1 MFCAKC
7 GAVLADDAR
16 KCDQCG
22 APVRIRPGHEAAVEK
37 KAKKGGR
44 TVSAPVKKNLSLED
58 AAETGAEA
66 ETLRDPVFYEEADRD
81 VDVDAIIKIAR
92 GEEPDYGGKADTKE
106 SFSAPEDDEEPEL
119 DMDTYLAGMPLIQK
133 IRRSISMRHHRR
145 EEAADQRRMNRQL
158 ERALHHFAEEEKDQ
172 QKAEELR
179 AEAARLREAEKVRRR
194 EAERAEA
201 ARRQQEK
208 VRAEKAA
215 AERAE
220 AARRQQEKARTEK
233 AAAERAEAARRQQE
247 KARTEK
253 AAAERA
259 EAARRQQ
266 EKARAEKAAAE
277 HEEAAR
283 LRQEKTHA
291 EKAAA
296 ERAETVLL
304 QEEKAGAVK
313 AAEKSAEAVILQEE
327 KADTVKTAEKSAEAA
342 ALQEKAG
349 SGRKAHA
356 SEKAADQ
363 ELKPA
368 SEKVADQEVKPASE
382 KAAESRN
389 KTAAVTTRRLNY
401 AELTPEE
408 RRIEK
413 ARRLRK
419 FQENQPDSM
428 DEFLGRYGMTKDAAV
443 RIATLFLIALL
454 SIIYVMGRGSGTSVT
469 DAPVAGDS
477 ITGTTAAP
485 GQEEGGMPAEE
496 SGEIQVPTGG
506 GEFGNE

>member
-247 KARTEK
+247 KAR
-253 AAAERA
+253 
-259 EAARRQQ
+259 
-266 EKARAEKAAAE
+266 AEKAAAE

-368 SEKVADQEVKPASE
+368 SEKAADQEVKPASE

>member
-220 AARRQQEKARTEK
+220 AAR
-233 AAAERAEAARRQQE
+233 
-247 KARTEK
+247 
-253 AAAERA
+253 
-259 EAARRQQ
+259 
-266 EKARAEKAAAE
+266 
-277 HEEAAR
+277 
-283 LRQEKTHA
+283 
-291 EKAAA
+291 
-296 ERAETVLL
+296 
-304 QEEKAGAVK
+304 
-313 AAEKSAEAVILQEE
+313 
-327 KADTVKTAEKSAEAA
+327 
-342 ALQEKAG
+342 
-349 SGRKAHA
+349 
-356 SEKAADQ
+356 
-363 ELKPA
+363 
-368 SEKVADQEVKPASE
+368 
-382 KAAESRN
+382 
-389 KTAAVTTRRLNY
+389 TAASLWNFGKIMR
-401 AELTPEE
+401 
-408 RRIEK
+408 
-413 ARRLRK
+413 
-419 FQENQPDSM
+419 
-428 DEFLGRYGMTKDAAV
+428 
-443 RIATLFLIALL
+443 
-454 SIIYVMGRGSGTSVT
+454 SGI
-469 DAPVAGDS
+469 GD
-477 ITGTTAAP
+477 
-485 GQEEGGMPAEE
+485 
-496 SGEIQVPTGG
+496 
-506 GEFGNE
+506 

>member
-179 AEAARLREAEKVRRR
+179 AEAARLREAEKDRRR

-220 AARRQQEKARTEK
+220 AARRQQEKARAEK

-253 AAAERA
+253 ARA
-259 EAARRQQ
+259 
-266 EKARAEKAAAE
+266 KKAAAE

-356 SEKAADQ
+356 AEKAADQ

-368 SEKVADQEVKPASE
+368 SEKAADQEVKPASE

>member
-179 AEAARLREAEKVRRR
+179 AEAARLREAEKDRRR

-215 AERAE
+215 V
-220 AARRQQEKARTEK
+220 
-233 AAAERAEAARRQQE
+233 ERAEAARRQQE

-368 SEKVADQEVKPASE
+368 SEKAADQEVKPASE

>member
-247 KARTEK
+247 KAR
-253 AAAERA
+253 
-259 EAARRQQ
+259 
-266 EKARAEKAAAE
+266 AEKAAAE

-327 KADTVKTAEKSAEAA
+327 KADTVKTSEKSAEAA

-349 SGRKAHA
+349 SGREAHA
-356 SEKAADQ
+356 AEKAADQ

-368 SEKVADQEVKPASE
+368 SEKAADQEIKPASE

>member
-356 SEKAADQ
+356 SEK
-363 ELKPA
+363 
-368 SEKVADQEVKPASE
+368 V
-382 KAAESRN
+382 AESRN

>member
-220 AARRQQEKARTEK
+220 AARRQQEKARAEK

-253 AAAERA
+253 ARA
-259 EAARRQQ
+259 
-266 EKARAEKAAAE
+266 KKAAAE

-356 SEKAADQ
+356 SEK
-363 ELKPA
+363 
-368 SEKVADQEVKPASE
+368 V
-382 KAAESRN
+382 AESRN

>member
-1 MFCAKC
+1 M
-7 GAVLADDAR
+7 GQQVLAAGRDVL
-16 KCDQCG
+16 G
-22 APVRIRPGHEAAVEK
+22 GHV
-37 KAKKGGR
+37 
-44 TVSAPVKKNLSLED
+44 V
-58 AAETGAEA
+58 AAEQPVPDRVDETVGVVGREDFLAEVMVALVGAHGEA
-66 ETLRDPVFYEEADRD
+66 LGEVEEGV
-81 VDVDAIIKIAR
+81 VDVAR
-92 GEEPDYGGKADTKE
+92 
-106 SFSAPEDDEEPEL
+106 EDLLEGVR
-119 DMDTYLAGMPLIQK
+119 AG
-133 IRRSISMRHHRR
+133 
-145 EEAADQRRMNRQL
+145 
-158 ERALHHFAEEEKDQ
+158 LHH
-172 QKAEELR
+172 
-179 AEAARLREAEKVRRR
+179 
-194 EAERAEA
+194 
-201 ARRQQEK
+201 
-208 VRAEKAA
+208 
-215 AERAE
+215 
-220 AARRQQEKARTEK
+220 
-233 AAAERAEAARRQQE
+233 
-247 KARTEK
+247 
-253 AAAERA
+253 
-259 EAARRQQ
+259 
-266 EKARAEKAAAE
+266 ARAPIELPVLVKAAAE

-356 SEKAADQ
+356 AEKAADQ

-368 SEKVADQEVKPASE
+368 SEKAADQEVKPASE

>member
-247 KARTEK
+247 KAR
-253 AAAERA
+253 
-259 EAARRQQ
+259 
-266 EKARAEKAAAE
+266 AEKAAAE

-349 SGRKAHA
+349 SGREAHA
-356 SEKAADQ
+356 AEKAADQ

-368 SEKVADQEVKPASE
+368 SEKAADQEVKPASE

>member
-133 IRRSISMRHHRR
+133 IRRIISMRHHRR

-253 AAAERA
+253 ARA
-259 EAARRQQ
+259 
-266 EKARAEKAAAE
+266 KKAAAE

-356 SEKAADQ
+356 AEKAADQ

-368 SEKVADQEVKPASE
+368 SEKAADQEVKPASE

>member
-1 MFCAKC
+1 M
-7 GAVLADDAR
+7 
-16 KCDQCG
+16 
-22 APVRIRPGHEAAVEK
+22 
-37 KAKKGGR
+37 
-44 TVSAPVKKNLSLED
+44 
-58 AAETGAEA
+58 
-66 ETLRDPVFYEEADRD
+66 
-81 VDVDAIIKIAR
+81 
-92 GEEPDYGGKADTKE
+92 
-106 SFSAPEDDEEPEL
+106 
-119 DMDTYLAGMPLIQK
+119 
-133 IRRSISMRHHRR
+133 
-145 EEAADQRRMNRQL
+145 
-158 ERALHHFAEEEKDQ
+158 
-172 QKAEELR
+172 
-179 AEAARLREAEKVRRR
+179 
-194 EAERAEA
+194 
-201 ARRQQEK
+201 
-208 VRAEKAA
+208 
-215 AERAE
+215 
-220 AARRQQEKARTEK
+220 
-233 AAAERAEAARRQQE
+233 
-247 KARTEK
+247 
-253 AAAERA
+253 
-259 EAARRQQ
+259 
-266 EKARAEKAAAE
+266 
-277 HEEAAR
+277 
-283 LRQEKTHA
+283 
-291 EKAAA
+291 
-296 ERAETVLL
+296 
-304 QEEKAGAVK
+304 K

-356 SEKAADQ
+356 AEKAADQ

-368 SEKVADQEVKPASE
+368 SEKAADQEVKPASE

-389 KTAAVTTRRLNY
+389 KTAAVTTHSLNY
-401 AELTPEE
+401 VELTPEE

-428 DEFLGRYGMTKDAAV
+428 DEFLSRYGMTKDAAV

>member
-22 APVRIRPGHEAAVEK
+22 APVRIRPGHEAAVEQ

-220 AARRQQEKARTEK
+220 AARRQQEKAR
-233 AAAERAEAARRQQE
+233 
-247 KARTEK
+247 
-253 AAAERA
+253 
-259 EAARRQQ
+259 
-266 EKARAEKAAAE
+266 AEKAAAE

-342 ALQEKAG
+342 ARQEKAG
-349 SGRKAHA
+349 SGREAHA
-356 SEKAADQ
+356 AEKAADQ
-363 ELKPA
+363 EVKPA
-368 SEKVADQEVKPASE
+368 SEKAADQEVKPASE

>member
-133 IRRSISMRHHRR
+133 IRRIISMRHHRR

-233 AAAERAEAARRQQE
+233 ARA
-247 KARTEK
+247 K
-253 AAAERA
+253 
-259 EAARRQQ
+259 
-266 EKARAEKAAAE
+266 KAAAE

>member
-133 IRRSISMRHHRR
+133 IRRIISMRHHRR

-179 AEAARLREAEKVRRR
+179 AEAARLREAEKDRRR

-233 AAAERAEAARRQQE
+233 ARA
-247 KARTEK
+247 K
-253 AAAERA
+253 
-259 EAARRQQ
+259 
-266 EKARAEKAAAE
+266 KAAAE

-356 SEKAADQ
+356 AEKAADQ

-368 SEKVADQEVKPASE
+368 SEKAADQEVKPASE

>member
-215 AERAE
+215 AESAE

-253 AAAERA
+253 ARA
-259 EAARRQQ
+259 
-266 EKARAEKAAAE
+266 KKAAAE

-356 SEKAADQ
+356 AEKAADQ

-368 SEKVADQEVKPASE
+368 SEKAADQEVKPASE

>member
-44 TVSAPVKKNLSLED
+44 TVSAPVKKTLSLED

-215 AERAE
+215 VERAE

-233 AAAERAEAARRQQE
+233 AAAERAEAARQ
-247 KARTEK
+247 
-253 AAAERA
+253 
-259 EAARRQQ
+259 QQ

-382 KAAESRN
+382 KVAESRN

>member
-233 AAAERAEAARRQQE
+233 ARA
-247 KARTEK
+247 K
-253 AAAERA
+253 
-259 EAARRQQ
+259 
-266 EKARAEKAAAE
+266 KAAAE

-356 SEKAADQ
+356 AEKAADQ

-368 SEKVADQEVKPASE
+368 SEKAADQEVKPASE

>member
-220 AARRQQEKARTEK
+220 AARRQQEKAR
-233 AAAERAEAARRQQE
+233 
-247 KARTEK
+247 
-253 AAAERA
+253 
-259 EAARRQQ
+259 
-266 EKARAEKAAAE
+266 AEKAAAE

-349 SGRKAHA
+349 SGRKAHTA
-356 SEKAADQ
+356 EKAADQ

-368 SEKVADQEVKPASE
+368 SEKAADQEVKPASE

>member
-133 IRRSISMRHHRR
+133 IRRIISMRHHRR

-179 AEAARLREAEKVRRR
+179 AEAARLREAEKDRRR

-208 VRAEKAA
+208 VRA
-215 AERAE
+215 
-220 AARRQQEKARTEK
+220 EK

-356 SEKAADQ
+356 AEKAADQ

>member
-133 IRRSISMRHHRR
+133 IRRIISMRHHRR

-179 AEAARLREAEKVRRR
+179 AEAARLREAEKDRRR

-220 AARRQQEKARTEK
+220 AARRQQEKARAEK

-253 AAAERA
+253 ARA
-259 EAARRQQ
+259 
-266 EKARAEKAAAE
+266 KKAAAE

-368 SEKVADQEVKPASE
+368 SEKAADQEVKPASE

>member
-106 SFSAPEDDEEPEL
+106 LFSAPEDDEEPEL

-247 KARTEK
+247 KAR
-253 AAAERA
+253 
-259 EAARRQQ
+259 
-266 EKARAEKAAAE
+266 AEKAAAE

-349 SGRKAHA
+349 SGREAHA
-356 SEKAADQ
+356 AEKAADQ

-368 SEKVADQEVKPASE
+368 SEKAADQEVKPASE

>member
-179 AEAARLREAEKVRRR
+179 AEAARLREAEKDRRR

-208 VRAEKAA
+208 VRA
-215 AERAE
+215 
-220 AARRQQEKARTEK
+220 
-233 AAAERAEAARRQQE
+233 
-247 KARTEK
+247 EK

-327 KADTVKTAEKSAEAA
+327 KADTVKTAEKIAEAA

-356 SEKAADQ
+356 AEKAADQ

-368 SEKVADQEVKPASE
+368 SEKAADQEVKPASE

-485 GQEEGGMPAEE
+485 GQEEGGIPAEE

>member
-133 IRRSISMRHHRR
+133 IRRIISMRHHRR

-179 AEAARLREAEKVRRR
+179 AEAARLREAEKDRRR

-233 AAAERAEAARRQQE
+233 ARA
-247 KARTEK
+247 K
-253 AAAERA
+253 
-259 EAARRQQ
+259 
-266 EKARAEKAAAE
+266 KAAAE

>member
-247 KARTEK
+247 KAR
-253 AAAERA
+253 
-259 EAARRQQ
+259 
-266 EKARAEKAAAE
+266 AEKAAAE

-342 ALQEKAG
+342 TLQEKAG

-356 SEKAADQ
+356 AEKAADQ

-368 SEKVADQEVKPASE
+368 SEKAADQEVKPASE

>member
-179 AEAARLREAEKVRRR
+179 AEAARLREAEKDRRR

-233 AAAERAEAARRQQE
+233 ARA
-247 KARTEK
+247 K
-253 AAAERA
+253 
-259 EAARRQQ
+259 
-266 EKARAEKAAAE
+266 KAAAE

-368 SEKVADQEVKPASE
+368 SEKAADQEVKPASE

>member
-247 KARTEK
+247 KAR
-253 AAAERA
+253 
-259 EAARRQQ
+259 
-266 EKARAEKAAAE
+266 AEKAAAE

-349 SGRKAHA
+349 SGQKAHA
-356 SEKAADQ
+356 SEK
-363 ELKPA
+363 
-368 SEKVADQEVKPASE
+368 V
-382 KAAESRN
+382 AESRN

>member
-179 AEAARLREAEKVRRR
+179 AEAARLREAEKDRRR

-220 AARRQQEKARTEK
+220 AARRQQEKAR
-233 AAAERAEAARRQQE
+233 A
-247 KARTEK
+247 EK

-382 KAAESRN
+382 KVAESRN

>member
-133 IRRSISMRHHRR
+133 IRRIISMRHHRR

-220 AARRQQEKARTEK
+220 AARRQQEKARAEK

-253 AAAERA
+253 ARA
-259 EAARRQQ
+259 
-266 EKARAEKAAAE
+266 KKAAAE

-356 SEKAADQ
+356 AEKAADQ

-368 SEKVADQEVKPASE
+368 SEKAADEEIKPASE

>member
-133 IRRSISMRHHRR
+133 IRRIISMRHHRR

-179 AEAARLREAEKVRRR
+179 AEAARLREAEKDRRR

-253 AAAERA
+253 ARA
-259 EAARRQQ
+259 
-266 EKARAEKAAAE
+266 KKAAAE

>member
-179 AEAARLREAEKVRRR
+179 AEAARLREAEKDRRR

-208 VRAEKAA
+208 VRA
-215 AERAE
+215 
-220 AARRQQEKARTEK
+220 
-233 AAAERAEAARRQQE
+233 
-247 KARTEK
+247 EK

>member
-44 TVSAPVKKNLSLED
+44 TVSAPVKKNLPLED

-247 KARTEK
+247 KAR
-253 AAAERA
+253 
-259 EAARRQQ
+259 
-266 EKARAEKAAAE
+266 AEKAAAE

-368 SEKVADQEVKPASE
+368 SEKAADQEVKPASE
-382 KAAESRN
+382 KVAESRN

>member
-92 GEEPDYGGKADTKE
+92 GEEPDYAGKADTKE
-106 SFSAPEDDEEPEL
+106 SLSAPEDDEEPEL

-233 AAAERAEAARRQQE
+233 AAAERAVAARRQ
-247 KARTEK
+247 
-253 AAAERA
+253 
-259 EAARRQQ
+259 
-266 EKARAEKAAAE
+266 
-277 HEEAAR
+277 
-283 LRQEKTHA
+283 
-291 EKAAA
+291 
-296 ERAETVLL
+296 
-304 QEEKAGAVK
+304 
-313 AAEKSAEAVILQEE
+313 
-327 KADTVKTAEKSAEAA
+327 
-342 ALQEKAG
+342 
-349 SGRKAHA
+349 
-356 SEKAADQ
+356 
-363 ELKPA
+363 
-368 SEKVADQEVKPASE
+368 
-382 KAAESRN
+382 
-389 KTAAVTTRRLNY
+389 
-401 AELTPEE
+401 
-408 RRIEK
+408 
-413 ARRLRK
+413 
-419 FQENQPDSM
+419 
-428 DEFLGRYGMTKDAAV
+428 
-443 RIATLFLIALL
+443 
-454 SIIYVMGRGSGTSVT
+454 
-469 DAPVAGDS
+469 
-477 ITGTTAAP
+477 
-485 GQEEGGMPAEE
+485 
-496 SGEIQVPTGG
+496 
-506 GEFGNE
+506 

>member
-106 SFSAPEDDEEPEL
+106 LFSAPEDDEEPEL

-247 KARTEK
+247 KAR
-253 AAAERA
+253 
-259 EAARRQQ
+259 
-266 EKARAEKAAAE
+266 AEKAAAE

-327 KADTVKTAEKSAEAA
+327 KADTVKTSEKSAEAA

-349 SGRKAHA
+349 SGREAHA
-356 SEKAADQ
+356 AEKAADQ

-368 SEKVADQEVKPASE
+368 SEKAADQEIKPASE

>member
-133 IRRSISMRHHRR
+133 IRRIISMRHHRR

-215 AERAE
+215 VERAE

-253 AAAERA
+253 ARA
-259 EAARRQQ
+259 
-266 EKARAEKAAAE
+266 KKAAAE

>member
-133 IRRSISMRHHRR
+133 IRRIISMRHHRR

-179 AEAARLREAEKVRRR
+179 AEAARLREAEKDRRR

-220 AARRQQEKARTEK
+220 AARRQQEKARAEK

-253 AAAERA
+253 ARA
-259 EAARRQQ
+259 
-266 EKARAEKAAAE
+266 KKAAAE

-349 SGRKAHA
+349 SGRKAHTA
-356 SEKAADQ
+356 EKAADQ

-368 SEKVADQEVKPASE
+368 SEKAADQEVKPASE

>member
-220 AARRQQEKARTEK
+220 AARRQQEKAR
-233 AAAERAEAARRQQE
+233 
-247 KARTEK
+247 
-253 AAAERA
+253 
-259 EAARRQQ
+259 
-266 EKARAEKAAAE
+266 AEKAAAE

-356 SEKAADQ
+356 AEKAADQ

>member
-215 AERAE
+215 V
-220 AARRQQEKARTEK
+220 
-233 AAAERAEAARRQQE
+233 ERAEAARRQQE

-356 SEKAADQ
+356 AEKAADQ

-368 SEKVADQEVKPASE
+368 SEKAADQEVKPASE

>member
-133 IRRSISMRHHRR
+133 IRRIISMRHHRR

-179 AEAARLREAEKVRRR
+179 AEAARLREAEKDRRR

-220 AARRQQEKARTEK
+220 AARRQQEKARAEK

-247 KARTEK
+247 KARTERHVPK
-253 AAAERA
+253 
-259 EAARRQQ
+259 RQ
-266 EKARAEKAAAE
+266 
-277 HEEAAR
+277 
-283 LRQEKTHA
+283 RQNMKRQPA
-291 EKAAA
+291 C
-296 ERAETVLL
+296 
-304 QEEKAGAVK
+304 
-313 AAEKSAEAVILQEE
+313 
-327 KADTVKTAEKSAEAA
+327 
-342 ALQEKAG
+342 
-349 SGRKAHA
+349 GRKRHTPKKQRQSAQRQ
-356 SEKAADQ
+356 SFFRRR
-363 ELKPA
+363 KP
-368 SEKVADQEVKPASE
+368 V
-382 KAAESRN
+382 
-389 KTAAVTTRRLNY
+389 L
-401 AELTPEE
+401 
-408 RRIEK
+408 
-413 ARRLRK
+413 
-419 FQENQPDSM
+419 
-428 DEFLGRYGMTKDAAV
+428 
-443 RIATLFLIALL
+443 
-454 SIIYVMGRGSGTSVT
+454 
-469 DAPVAGDS
+469 
-477 ITGTTAAP
+477 
-485 GQEEGGMPAEE
+485 
-496 SGEIQVPTGG
+496 
-506 GEFGNE
+506 

>member
-220 AARRQQEKARTEK
+220 AARRQQEKARAEK

-253 AAAERA
+253 ARA
-259 EAARRQQ
+259 
-266 EKARAEKAAAE
+266 KKAAAE

-356 SEKAADQ
+356 AEKAADQ

-368 SEKVADQEVKPASE
+368 SEKAADQEVKPASE